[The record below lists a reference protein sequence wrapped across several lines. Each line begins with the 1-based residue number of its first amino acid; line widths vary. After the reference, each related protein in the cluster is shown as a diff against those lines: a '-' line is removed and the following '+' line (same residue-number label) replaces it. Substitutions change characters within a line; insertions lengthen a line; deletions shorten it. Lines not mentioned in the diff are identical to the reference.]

1 MIEILE
7 ELPADKAEVEA
18 LLDLVF
24 GPGRNALSSYRYR
37 DGMFPVSKLCLV
49 VRDDFDVLVA
59 VIRFWPVLIGSKRSK
74 ALLLGPLGVHPIRQG
89 EGIGEILINEALK
102 KAKKLGWLR
111 VVLVGDINY
120 YTRFGFSRHLANEIY
135 LPDETSTNRL
145 LAVELVKGS
154 MTNLSGPILR
164 LTY

>member
-37 DGMFPVSKLCLV
+37 DGLSPVSKLCLV

-74 ALLLGPLGVHPIRQG
+74 TLLLGPLGVHPIRQG

-102 KAKKLGWLR
+102 KAKKLGWSR

-120 YTRFGFSRHLANEIY
+120 YTRFGFSRYLANEIY

-154 MTNLSGPILR
+154 MTNLSGPLLK

>member
-37 DGMFPVSKLCLV
+37 DGAAPVSKLCLV
-49 VRDDFDVLVA
+49 VRDDFDVLVG
-59 VIRFWPVLIGSKRSK
+59 VIRFWPVLIGSNWSK

-102 KAKKLGWLR
+102 KAKKLGWSR
-111 VVLVGDINY
+111 AVLVGDINY
-120 YTRFGFSRHLANEIY
+120 YERFGFSRHLANEIY
-135 LPDETSTNRL
+135 LPDEASTNRL
-145 LAVELVKGS
+145 LAIELVKGS
-154 MTNLSGPILR
+154 MTNLSGPLLR
-164 LTY
+164 HTY